1 MSDDRPVII
10 DALRT
15 PIGTTGQMFS
25 HLTTTDLAAPVLK
38 RLAER
43 LPQGLGTDAV
53 ILGNIRGP
61 GGNPARLAGL
71 AAGLGVE
78 VPALTLDDECGSGLA
93 AVEQAWYRCLS
104 RPGAVLAG
112 GVQAASTQPVTL
124 WPGTDDHPA
133 RRYDRAPFAPA
144 PWADPEMGPA
154 ADRVAAERGIDRR
167 RQDDYALRSHLRAV
181 ATREAG
187 GFASEI
193 VAIDGHAEDQRPRP
207 GFTARRLARFRP
219 AFGPDGTATA
229 ANSCGISDGAAAVAM
244 VDSRTFS
251 GLGRPGL
258 RVLSVVSAGCDPD
271 RPGLGMVPAAQ
282 AALAESG
289 LNVDQLDA
297 IEFNEAFAGQLLACA
312 DALGVREEQ
321 ICPDG
326 GAIALGHPWAA
337 SGAILVVRLFTRL
350 VRRQGGRYGLA
361 GISIGGGLGCAA
373 VVEACHGPVLPNV
386 GSRQ

>member
-112 GVQAASTQPVTL
+112 GVQAASTQPVTM
-124 WPGTDDHPA
+124 WPGTDDHPP

-154 ADRVAAERGIDRR
+154 ADRVAAERGIDRA
-167 RQDDYALRSHLRAV
+167 RQDRYALRSHQRAV
-181 ATREAG
+181 ATRSAG
-187 GFASEI
+187 GFAPEI
-193 VAIDGHAEDQRPRP
+193 VPVGGHVDDQRPRP
-207 GFTARRLARFRP
+207 GFTAQRLARFRP

-229 ANSCGISDGAAAVAM
+229 ANSCGISDGAAAVTM
-244 VDSRTFS
+244 IDGRTFA
-251 GLGRPGL
+251 GLGGSGL

-271 RPGLGMVPAAQ
+271 RPGLGMVPAVRS
-282 AALAESG
+282 ALGEAG
-289 LNVDQLDA
+289 VAVDQLDA
-297 IEFNEAFAGQLLACA
+297 IEFNEAFAGQVLACA
-312 DALGVREEQ
+312 DALGIGEER

-337 SGAILVVRLFTRL
+337 SGAVLVVRLFTRL
-350 VRRQGGRYGLA
+350 VRQQMGRYGLA
-361 GISIGGGLGCAA
+361 GISIGGGLGCAM
-373 VVEACHGPVLPNV
+373 VVEACQGAV
-386 GSRQ
+386 SA